1 MKVIRSIGVSRAVKA
16 GLAGWAMLMLSTQ
29 ASAQTSP
36 EFYKGKSVDFY
47 IGFNAGD
54 TYDIYSRLASQHLG
68 RFLPGNPTIVPRN
81 MPGAGSLK
89 VTNYMYAQGAKDGT
103 AIGMTGQAVAFE
115 QMVKNPAVQYD
126 ARQLTWIGRMAP
138 VIQFIAAWH
147 TAPVKSMDDVMKRE
161 TLLAATSPTGVTG
174 TAPRMLNKLGGA
186 KFKIIHGYQGV
197 TGTMLAAE
205 RGETEAGTVTAQT
218 LLFGRPEYLATPLVH
233 VLVQYSKGRSHLF
246 PNIPAMGEFGRTAEE
261 KEILQLYGSTAE
273 LGRAIMA
280 PPGLPAERVKALR
293 DAFNSMMKD
302 SQFLADAQ
310 RSKMELD
317 PLDGISLQ
325 KIVNDTINVSP
336 ELSKAVAKAIEE

>member
-1 MKVIRSIGVSRAVKA
+1 MAIRHFAHA
-16 GLAGWAMLMLSTQ
+16 AAFGLAIGFGSTPVFAQ
-29 ASAQTSP
+29 SAD
-36 EFYKGKSVDFY
+36 FYKGKTIDFY

-54 TYDIYSRLASQHLG
+54 TYDIYSRLAAQHLG
-68 RFLPGNPTIVPRN
+68 RFLPGNPAIVPRN

-89 VTNYMYAQGAKDGT
+89 VANYMYAQGAKDGT

-147 TAPVKSMDDVMKRE
+147 NSGVKSIDDVMAKE

-174 TAPRMLNKLGGA
+174 TAPRLLNKLGGT

-197 TGTMLAAE
+197 TGTTLAAE
-205 RGETEAGTVTAQT
+205 RGETQAGTVTAQT
-218 LLFGRPEYLATPLVH
+218 LLYGRPEFLTTPLVY

-246 PNIPAMGEFGRTAEE
+246 PNIPAMGEFGRTPEE

-280 PPGLPAERVKALR
+280 PPGVPAERAKALR
-293 DAFNSMMKD
+293 DAFNAMMKD
-302 SQFLADAQ
+302 PQFLADAQ
-310 RSKMELD
+310 KSKMELD
-317 PLDGISLQ
+317 PLDAAGLQ
-325 KIVNDTINVSP
+325 KIVDDTINVSA
-336 ELSKAVAKAIEE
+336 EMSKAVAKAIEE